1 MILTDRWDGSDAPFQ
16 GDRTLRL
23 LLLPEGARVVRAR
36 VRVEPVPRDG
46 ADPFVELLSFEP
58 GAAPGAA
65 AAQVRRD
72 VAPAGPSWTEADL
85 RGRRTLHSLEG
96 DVAGARLYV
105 DLGGGVFTP
114 VSAAGG
120 IALAEDEAFLLG
132 ASPAPVP
139 GVAATRLRLLADGA
153 RAPALSAVRVRSV
166 PSGVTLRLGDDAPF
180 WVHPGELSAPAWT
193 ADFAPLLAG
202 WLQAH
207 GRAEHGYT
215 PVPLTVHTETLGRF
229 RVEVEVEAWMEAG
242 LLPPAVAE
250 ATFPFDFATHSLRP
264 PGTATWAGD
273 LSARLPAGA
282 RAVPGET
289 RIRVIGAF
297 GETRVVPG
305 RGPTGVVDPAQA
317 KGRALVTADY
327 AQAQEIPPGAEARVV
342 GVDVLVHPLTRSA
355 DLQLDLRGDEDGKP
369 GSPLLPAPVRVRVAQ
384 GEAAARPVWVG
395 AALAEPFHVDAG
407 RRYWIVLQALGGEAE
422 WIAYP
427 HDAQAARR
435 LDLTGAP
442 NAAPPPLPALLNTA
456 DGGLSW
462 RSGGPLVALFRLRAA
477 PPRFTVP
484 VQVEAG
490 SGPDAVRVS
499 LSRFDP
505 LGRVDFTV
513 DDDVL
518 AGAVSA
524 AARVATGPCPAGEV
538 LADGGFAEWVAEGDG
553 IGEPVAVD
561 LRGAPGRALAMAPD
575 GRWLYVLA
583 LRDGAPVLLRI
594 DVPAER
600 VVDEVALPGLAASWP
615 YALGLVVHPDG
626 SRAWALIQRSPPQ
639 SALFVQGVD
648 LDTGTLLGPPRNL
661 WERVLRHP
669 LGDSVTRASALS
681 PDGETLFVA
690 VEGEL
695 AAIDL
700 PALERAGPSPGVE
713 VRRFHKRIERR
724 VFSMAV
730 SPAGDRLVVG
740 FENQGAYG
748 LHLLDLGTFDPRV
761 PGSPFLSTISLP
773 GLPLEVAITPDGSLA
788 VVGFPRQQGER
799 GTGVRLVDLDRGT
812 VLAVQTKE
820 EVPSGFGVAFFPDG
834 TRAYVAGTGSL
845 VEVDVARRSAR
856 VAARASEPTDTFWHL
871 SITPQGDRL
880 FALYVHGVPA
890 RVDARAIPLGT
901 RRLARWTAE
910 GLAAIGAARGE
921 QARGV
926 VLGRPHAEK
935 PDPAA
940 LSQVARVGE
949 GCRYVFSFDALA
961 EPESGA
967 VAELV
972 WTGSRDELLEIDP
985 VPLAASPAFGK
996 AFGEEGR
1003 PLRPHRRT
1011 RTAPRGATRVEV
1023 RFRAPAGQAEVAA
1036 ASLACTAE
1044 RVDNGDFRLPLRDDA
1059 GGWDAL
1065 PGPRAAL
1072 LRAEPGGGTL
1082 VSATGPGAAEL
1093 VQEVDAAEGTPLAL
1107 RFQGLARAG
1116 PEGEAPALRVR
1127 WMDGAGR
1134 ETGAAAVH
1142 PLLPDDFTVH
1152 VLRLEPPPG
1161 TTRAGVALV
1170 VPARAGLFARS
1181 LSLLAA
1187 PEVEVP
1193 LRFITQAPG
1202 ELTVTEARVVYDLAG
1217 GPAVAGTGTIP
1228 PPLSSGGTGADGG
1241 HAADDGHGGEGGPGE
1256 APDEAGDDGC
1266 HPCDDEEGAAPPAGR
1281 GAGGTQGAP
1290 RTVPVAIVRPPAGT
1304 RWQPAGSTR
1313 TQAAVSFQEVQV
1325 QGQSTAKAADLDHA
1339 QPAQPASEQAEASP
1353 PAPAAPWAEPV
1364 QDEVKPEIVG
1374 TPVREVLGV
1383 GAARERRLAEAGIRF
1398 AEELAAITPEELVR
1412 ADPTFAPVAKSLIEE
1427 AARMVSGQTQRS
1439 PEA

>member
-1 MILTDRWDGSDAPFQ
+1 MILTDRWDGSDVPFQ

-23 LLLPEGARVVRAR
+23 LLLPAGARVVRAR
-36 VRVEPVPRDG
+36 VRVEPVPKDG
-46 ADPFVELLSFEP
+46 VDPFVELLSFEP

-72 VAPAGPSWTEADL
+72 GGPAGPSWTEVDL

-96 DVAGARLYV
+96 DLAGARLYV

-120 IALAEDEAFLLG
+120 IALAEDEAFVLG

-139 GVAATRLRLLADGA
+139 GVAATRLRLLADAA

-193 ADFAPLLAG
+193 ADFALLLAG

-215 PVPLTVHTETLGRF
+215 AVPLTLHTETLGRF

-250 ATFPFDFATHSLRP
+250 ATFPFDFATHSLRD

-273 LSARLPAGA
+273 LSTRLPAGA

-384 GEAAARPVWVG
+384 GEAADRPVWVG

-427 HDAQAARR
+427 HDAPAARR
-435 LDLTGAP
+435 LDLTGVP
-442 NAAPPPLPALLNTA
+442 NAAPPPLPALLNTG

-462 RSGGPLVALFRLRAA
+462 RSGGPLTALFRLRAA

-490 SGPDAVRVS
+490 SGPGVFRVP
-499 LSRFDP
+499 LSRFDA

-513 DDDVL
+513 DGADL
-518 AGAVSA
+518 AGAVTA
-524 AARVATGPCPAGEV
+524 AAQVPAGRCPAGEV

-553 IGEPVAVD
+553 VGEPVAVD
-561 LRGAPGRALAMAPD
+561 LRGAAGRALAMAPD

-583 LRDGAPVLLRI
+583 LRGEAPVLLRI
-594 DVPAER
+594 DVASER
-600 VVDEVALPGLAASWP
+600 VVGEVALPGLAALGP
-615 YALGLVVHPDG
+615 YTLGLVVHPDG
-626 SRAWALIQRSPPQ
+626 SRAWVLIQRPP
-639 SALFVQGVD
+639 LFVQEVD

-669 LGDSVTRASALS
+669 LGVSVTMASELS

-690 VEGEL
+690 VEGDL
-695 AAIDL
+695 VAIDL
-700 PALERAGPSPGVE
+700 AALERAGPSPGPE

-724 VFSMAV
+724 AFGMAV
-730 SPAGDRLVVG
+730 SSAGDRLVVG

-748 LHLLDLGTFDPRV
+748 LHLLDLGTFDPRI
-761 PGSPFLSTISLP
+761 PGSPSLSTISLP
-773 GLPLEVAITPDGSLA
+773 ALPLEMPITPDGSMA
-788 VVGFPRQQGER
+788 VVGCELKEG

-820 EVPSGFGVAFFPDG
+820 DVPSGFGVALSPDG

-845 VEVDVARRSAR
+845 VEVDVVRRSAR
-856 VAARASEPTDTFWHL
+856 VAARASGPSDTFWHL

-880 FALYVHGVPA
+880 FALYVHAGGTG
-890 RVDARAIPLGT
+890 VDARAFPVGT

-949 GCRYVFSFDALA
+949 GCRYVFTFDALA

-967 VAELV
+967 LAELV

-985 VPLAASPAFGK
+985 VPLAASGAFGK

-1003 PLRPHRRT
+1003 PLHPHRRT

-1036 ASLACTAE
+1036 ASLACTVE
-1044 RVDNGDFRLPLRDDA
+1044 RVDNGDFRLPLRDGD

-1065 PGPRAAL
+1065 PEPRAAL
-1072 LRAEPGGGTL
+1072 LRAEPGGGTV

-1107 RFQGLARAG
+1107 RF
-1116 PEGEAPALRVR
+1116 
-1127 WMDGAGR
+1127 
-1134 ETGAAAVH
+1134 
-1142 PLLPDDFTVH
+1142 
-1152 VLRLEPPPG
+1152 
-1161 TTRAGVALV
+1161 
-1170 VPARAGLFARS
+1170 
-1181 LSLLAA
+1181 
-1187 PEVEVP
+1187 
-1193 LRFITQAPG
+1193 
-1202 ELTVTEARVVYDLAG
+1202 
-1217 GPAVAGTGTIP
+1217 
-1228 PPLSSGGTGADGG
+1228 
-1241 HAADDGHGGEGGPGE
+1241 
-1256 APDEAGDDGC
+1256 
-1266 HPCDDEEGAAPPAGR
+1266 
-1281 GAGGTQGAP
+1281 
-1290 RTVPVAIVRPPAGT
+1290 
-1304 RWQPAGSTR
+1304 
-1313 TQAAVSFQEVQV
+1313 
-1325 QGQSTAKAADLDHA
+1325 
-1339 QPAQPASEQAEASP
+1339 
-1353 PAPAAPWAEPV
+1353 
-1364 QDEVKPEIVG
+1364 
-1374 TPVREVLGV
+1374 
-1383 GAARERRLAEAGIRF
+1383 
-1398 AEELAAITPEELVR
+1398 
-1412 ADPTFAPVAKSLIEE
+1412 
-1427 AARMVSGQTQRS
+1427 
-1439 PEA
+1439 

>member
-23 LLLPEGARVVRAR
+23 LLLPAGARVARAR
-36 VRVEPVPRDG
+36 VRVEPVSGDG

-72 VAPAGPSWTEADL
+72 GGGATGPSWTEVDL

-96 DVAGARLYV
+96 ELAGARLYV

-120 IALAEDEAFLLG
+120 IAPAEDEAFQLG

-139 GVAATRLRLLADGA
+139 GVAATRLRLLAA
-153 RAPALSAVRVRSV
+153 AAAAPVPTAVRVRSV

-180 WVHPGELSAPAWT
+180 WVHPGELSAPTRT
-193 ADFAPLLAG
+193 ADFAPLLAA

-207 GRAEHGYT
+207 GRAEHGCT
-215 PVPLTVHTETLGRF
+215 AVPLTLHTETLGRF

-242 LLPPAVAE
+242 LLPPAVRE
-250 ATFPFDFATHSLRP
+250 ATFPFDFATHSLRA

-282 RAVPGET
+282 RAVAGET
-289 RIRVIGAF
+289 RIRLIGAF

-384 GEAAARPVWVG
+384 GEAADRPVWVG
-395 AALAEPFHVDAG
+395 AALAEPFHVDAD

-427 HDAQAARR
+427 HDAPAARR
-435 LDLTGAP
+435 LDLTGLP
-442 NAAPPPLPALLNTA
+442 NAAPPPRPALLNTA

-490 SGPDAVRVS
+490 SGPDALRVP
-499 LSRFDP
+499 LSRFDA

-513 DDDVL
+513 DGADL
-518 AGAVSA
+518 AGAVTA
-524 AARVATGPCPAGEV
+524 AAHVPAGPCPPGEA

-553 IGEPVAVD
+553 VGEPVAVD
-561 LRGAPGRALAMAPD
+561 LHGAMGRALAMAPD

-583 LRDGAPVLLRI
+583 LRGVAPVLLRI
-594 DVPAER
+594 DVPSER
-600 VVDEVALPGLAASWP
+600 VVDEVALAGSATSSSNAV
-615 YALGLVVHPDG
+615 GLVVHPDG
-626 SRAWALIQRSPPQ
+626 SRAWALLQRSPPGD
-639 SALFVQGVD
+639 ALFVQGVD
-648 LDTGTLLGPPRNL
+648 LDTGTLMGPPGDL
-661 WERVLRHP
+661 WERALPHP
-669 LGDSVTRASALS
+669 SSVPVPVSALS

-690 VEGEL
+690 AEKHLV
-695 AAIDL
+695 AIDL
-700 PALERAGPSPGVE
+700 PALERGGPSPGADVL
-713 VRRFHKRIERR
+713 RFHKRIERSA
-724 VFSMAV
+724 VSMAV

-740 FENQGAYG
+740 FENDEAWG
-748 LHLLDLGTFDPRV
+748 LHVLDLGTFDPRV
-761 PGSPFLSTISLP
+761 PGSPSLSTISLP
-773 GLPLEVAITPDGSLA
+773 AMPLDVAITPDGSLA
-788 VVGFPRQQGER
+788 VVGMPRRAGPES
-799 GTGVRLVDLDRGT
+799 GGVRLVDLDRGT
-812 VLAVQTKE
+812 VLTVQTVQTKE
-820 EVPSGFGVAFFPDG
+820 EVPAGFVVALSPDG
-834 TRAYVAGTGSL
+834 TRAYVAGRGPL
-845 VEVDVARRSAR
+845 VEVDVVRRSAR
-856 VAARASEPTDTFWHL
+856 VAAPATEFSGTFWRL
-871 SITPQGDRL
+871 SLTPQGDRL
-880 FALYVHGVPA
+880 FALYTTGA
-890 RVDARAIPLGT
+890 RVDMRAVPVGT

-910 GLAAIGAARGE
+910 GVAAIGAARGE
-921 QARGV
+921 KGRGV
-926 VLGRPHAEK
+926 VLGRPYEKK

-949 GCRYVFSFDALA
+949 GCRYVFSFEALA

-985 VPLAASPAFGK
+985 VPLAASDAFGA

-1011 RTAPRGATRVEV
+1011 RVAPPGATRVEV

-1044 RVDNGDFRLPLRDDA
+1044 RVDNGDFRLPLRDGD
-1059 GGWDAL
+1059 GGWDTF
-1065 PGPRAAL
+1065 PDPRRAVVH
-1072 LRAEPGGGTL
+1072 AEPGGGT
-1082 VSATGPGAAEL
+1082 VVRATGPGAAEL

-1107 RFQGLARAG
+1107 RFEGRARAG

-1142 PLLPDDFTVH
+1142 PLLPDDFPVH
-1152 VLRLEPPPG
+1152 ALRLEPPPG

-1170 VPARAGLFARS
+1170 VPARAALFARS

-1193 LRFITQAPG
+1193 LRFIAQAPG
-1202 ELTVTEARVVYDLAG
+1202 ELTVTEARVVYDLGGGFVPAPGAEPSPPSPTSGSGANAGPDFGGAG
-1217 GPAVAGTGTIP
+1217 GE
-1228 PPLSSGGTGADGG
+1228 GGEGADGG
-1241 HAADDGHGGEGGPGE
+1241 CHPCEPQPGAAGATASPRTGSTGE
-1256 APDEAGDDGC
+1256 AP
-1266 HPCDDEEGAAPPAGR
+1266 
-1281 GAGGTQGAP
+1281 P
-1290 RTVPVAIVRPPAGT
+1290 RSVSLSTARPPAGA
-1304 RWQPAGSTR
+1304 RWQPPGTMRLRDVEPGESMPMSAR
-1313 TQAAVSFQEVQV
+1313 AAPSP
-1325 QGQSTAKAADLDHA
+1325 S
-1339 QPAQPASEQAEASP
+1339 QPAQPGLAQPHASEPEPLAVGPVSPGVEAESVA
-1353 PAPAAPWAEPV
+1353 V
-1364 QDEVKPEIVG
+1364 
-1374 TPVREVLGV
+1374 TPVRQVAGV
-1383 GAARERRLAEAGIRF
+1383 GEARERRLAEAGIRS
-1398 AEELAAITPEELVR
+1398 AEELAATRPEELVR
-1412 ADPTFAPVAKSLIEE
+1412 ADPTFAPIATSLVKA
-1427 AARMVSGQTQRS
+1427 AARLVSQRADMTAA
-1439 PEA
+1439 ED